1 MGRNKILNRH
11 ERQAIESYDKIA
23 DTYNDSFEGRFTL
36 RYNLKL
42 ADVKDMPDDG
52 RLLDIACGNGRFLKI
67 LRQRKAFDGYGADI
81 SGEMVKAASRD
92 IPDITF
98 RMAPCNN
105 LPFEDRFFDVVT
117 VCAAFHH
124 FPDIIAFAK
133 ETRRVIKP
141 GGKLYIAE
149 IYYSRFFRVFINP
162 IIRFHPSGDVKFY
175 EPQEITALLQGNG
188 FICEPPV
195 LDGEIMI
202 ITATSE

>member
-1 MGRNKILNRH
+1 MNRH

-36 RYNLKL
+36 PYNQRL
-42 ADVKDMPDDG
+42 ADVIDVPDDG

-67 LRQRKAFDGYGADI
+67 LRQRKAFDGYGVDI
-81 SGEMVKAASRD
+81 SEEMVKAASRE
-92 IPDITF
+92 IPDMTF
-98 RMAPCNN
+98 KAAPCNN

-124 FPDIIAFAK
+124 FPDIITFAK
-133 ETRRVIKP
+133 EARRVIKP

-149 IYYSRFFRVFINP
+149 IYYSRFLRLLINP

-175 EPQEITALLQGNG
+175 APQEITGLLQNNG

-195 LDGEIMI
+195 IDGNIMI
-202 ITATSE
+202 ITAKSE